1 MIQLFHTSYLNN
13 NVHEHNERMLS
24 LMKKE
29 ENILNS
35 YDITVDSTNINHNKQ
50 IKLQFPSSIVLKEN
64 MLVELIGR
72 NYNIQDGL
80 VNGVEGIFRG
90 STTFENG
97 AIWIEFIDPFVGTTQ
112 CGNKT
117 SLQRWNNF
125 YVDTRY
131 YSL

>member
-1 MIQLFHTSYLNN
+1 
-13 NVHEHNERMLS
+13 
-24 LMKKE
+24 MKKE